1 MILCHTKNKY
11 AGDTITDDKLNHM
24 EDGIADSGG
33 GGAFLINISDDGGLY
48 TLSKTWKEIKD
59 ALTSGKQCIAIYE
72 DLEDAYPFSRYYS
85 LSYMD
90 YSGGAEPSDANYNV
104 AFQGNQSYSCT
115 DENDYPF
122 ASAD

>member
-1 MILCHTKNKY
+1 MSYTKQTW
-11 AGDTITDDKLNHM
+11 ATGDIITADKMNHM

-33 GGAFLINISDDGGLY
+33 GGAFLINISDDGGRY

-72 DLEDAYPFSRYYS
+72 DLEDTYPFSNYY
-85 LSYMD
+85 LLGYMD
-90 YSGGAEPSDANYNV
+90 YSGGPSSHTDTTYNV

-115 DENDYPF
+115 DENDYPY